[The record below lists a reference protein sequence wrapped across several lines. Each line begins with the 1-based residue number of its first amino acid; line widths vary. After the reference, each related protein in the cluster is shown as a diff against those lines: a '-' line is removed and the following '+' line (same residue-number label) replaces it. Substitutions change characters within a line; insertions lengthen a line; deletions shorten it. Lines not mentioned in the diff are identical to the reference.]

1 MSLQECHYLQVSSCA
16 VTLMTKDQ
24 EPSSKLGLHSP
35 LLNAIISLCTC
46 VSLVV
51 WNSFGDCTSMKK
63 KKKKG
68 LPCLFFVLFLRK
80 GKNAVHS
87 HLLVNEILLEEKQ
100 YNNYCN

>member
-51 WNSFGDCTSMKK
+51 WNSFGDCTSTKK
-63 KKKKG
+63 KKKK
-68 LPCLFFVLFLRK
+68 RT
-80 GKNAVHS
+80 A
-87 HLLVNEILLEEKQ
+87 LLVFCFVFKKREK
-100 YNNYCN
+100 CCT